1 MYSRFY
7 LIPCRHLTITG
18 PFLIPTVGTD
28 SSQPPNMSGSFSMG
42 RGREKSG
49 AVRLGKEK
57 RELLLPRASRAFAA
71 QVIRSPGKLTE
82 D

>member
-1 MYSRFY
+1 
-7 LIPCRHLTITG
+7 
-18 PFLIPTVGTD
+18 
-28 SSQPPNMSGSFSMG
+28 MSGSFSMG

-49 AVRLGKEK
+49 AVRLGKGK